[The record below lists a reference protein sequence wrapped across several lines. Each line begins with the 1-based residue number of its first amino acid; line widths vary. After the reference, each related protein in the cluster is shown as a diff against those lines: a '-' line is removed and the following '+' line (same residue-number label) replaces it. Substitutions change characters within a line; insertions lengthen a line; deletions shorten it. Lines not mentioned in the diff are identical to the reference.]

1 MVDAFY
7 TNSLALYLSP
17 DLNQTIQATDVA
29 KKTQVFDVTKTFP
42 KPHLIAAAGI
52 SLVVGAALVFS
63 PSADVEAK
71 RMTINLDLD
80 KPNQSLTTETS
91 NAAPVQQASLP
102 PQPAAQEESF
112 AAETGDLA
120 ASSVTEEPAPAA
132 EPEVPAL
139 QWTELTVRQG
149 DTLSSLFGK
158 AGFNDRLML
167 SVIHGRGEAEKL
179 QHLYVGETLAFATD
193 SEGELMQVRLD
204 RSRLES
210 LLITRTD
217 NGFSGETVIAE
228 PESRP
233 AFASGVIDGSLYLA
247 GKKAGLDDR
256 ITMELA
262 GIFGWDID
270 FVYDIRKGDR
280 FEVVYEELYLDDEK
294 IDNGKIL
301 AARFVNRGREVV
313 ALHFTDSN
321 GDSDYYTPD
330 GNSMR
335 KAFLR
340 TPINARVSSPFN
352 LQRRHPVLDVVRP
365 HEGTDYAA
373 PPGTPIKAAGDGRVS
388 FAGWKG
394 GYGRTVVLTH
404 GDNITTLY
412 AHMSGL
418 GKGIKNGAR
427 VKQGQTIGYV
437 GSTGMVT
444 GPHLHYEFRVNG
456 VARNSRTVDLPQ
468 ANPVPES
475 EMARFKAATQ
485 QHIAQL
491 NTLGEGFRQIA
502 MAEEAASERDQ

>member
-1 MVDAFY
+1 M
-7 TNSLALYLSP
+7 
-17 DLNQTIQATDVA
+17 NQIIQATDVA
-29 KKTQVFDVTKTFP
+29 IKTQVFDVTKTFP

-52 SLVVGAALVFS
+52 GLVVSAALVFS

-80 KPNQSLTTETS
+80 KPTATAAQGETTAQTASLT
-91 NAAPVQQASLP
+91 
-102 PQPAAQEESF
+102 PQPTPQAGEATK
-112 AAETGDLA
+112 ETTDLS
-120 ASSVTEEPAPAA
+120 ASSSIEEPVPAA

-139 QWTELTVRQG
+139 TWNELTVRQG

-167 SVIHGRGEAEKL
+167 SVIHGGGEAEKL
-179 QHLYVGETLAFATD
+179 QHLYVGETLAFATND
-193 SEGELMQVRLD
+193 EGELMQVRLD

-210 LLITRTD
+210 LLITRTED
-217 NGFSGETVIAE
+217 GFNGETVIAE
-228 PESRP
+228 PVSRP
-233 AFASGVIDGSLYLA
+233 AFASGVINGSLYLA

-256 ITMELA
+256 VTMELA

-280 FEVVYEELYLDDEK
+280 FEVVYEELYLGDEK

-313 ALHFTDSN
+313 ALHYTDTN
-321 GDSDYYTPD
+321 GDSDYFTPD

-340 TPINARVSSPFN
+340 MPINARVSSPFN

-394 GYGRTVVLTH
+394 GYGRTVVLAH

-418 GKGIKNGAR
+418 GNGIKNGAR

-456 VARNSRTVDLPQ
+456 VARNSRTVDLPE

-475 EMARFKAATQ
+475 EFARFRAATQ

-502 MAEEAASERDQ
+502 MAEEAASERDR